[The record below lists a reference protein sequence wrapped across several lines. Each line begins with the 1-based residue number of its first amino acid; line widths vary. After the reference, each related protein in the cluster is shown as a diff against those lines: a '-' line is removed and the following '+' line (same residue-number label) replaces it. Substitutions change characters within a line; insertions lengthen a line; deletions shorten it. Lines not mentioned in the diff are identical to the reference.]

1 MSGGSKRSSGQAIG
15 AGRGPGS
22 GVGNGF
28 VPGGPRALPVV
39 AIDGP
44 AGAGKSTAAKDLAE
58 RLGYML
64 VDTGALYRGVALS
77 AFERG
82 VDWDDADAL
91 GELVD
96 SLSLSFERA
105 GEEGLRLM
113 IDDFDRTADIR
124 APHISTGA
132 SRVSRH
138 ASVRCALLGLQR
150 KLGARGAVVLE
161 GRDIG
166 TVVFPDAEVKIF
178 LTASDEARARRRH
191 AELVRAGH
199 EVDFERVLSDIRER
213 DRLDSERDIAPLRAA
228 DDAVVVDTSDT
239 PLPEVL
245 DQLEKL
251 VKSRMS

>member
-1 MSGGSKRSSGQAIG
+1 MKASKRSSGQ
-15 AGRGPGS
+15 
-22 GVGNGF
+22 
-28 VPGGPRALPVV
+28 PVV

-44 AGAGKSTAAKDLAE
+44 AGAGKSTAARQLAE
-58 RLGYML
+58 RLGYLL
-64 VDTGALYRGVALS
+64 VDTGALYRGVALA

-91 GELVD
+91 GALID
-96 SLSLSFERA
+96 TLALAFERDA
-105 GEEGLRLM
+105 QGGLMLM
-113 IDDFDRTADIR
+113 IDGLDRSGDIR

-138 ASVRCALLGLQR
+138 PQVRRALLGLQR
-150 KLGARGAVVLE
+150 KLGAGGGVVLE

-166 TVVFPDAEVKIF
+166 TVVFADAEVKIF

-199 EVDFERVLSDIRER
+199 EADLERVLDDIRER
-213 DRLDSERDIAPLRAA
+213 DRLDSERALSPLRAA
-228 DDAVVVDTSDT
+228 DDAVIVDTSDT
-239 PLPEVL
+239 ALEDVL
-245 DQLEKL
+245 DRLESL